1 MTTEVPMTTQVR
13 ARGFDT
19 LTRPQL
25 RIATAGS
32 VDDGKSTLIG
42 RLLHDSKTIFEDQ
55 LDAVTKASRRYGD
68 QELNL
73 ALLTD
78 GLRAEREQGITIDV
92 AYRYFATPRRSFVLA
107 DTPGHV
113 QYTRNMV
120 TGASIADV
128 AIVLVDARHG
138 VVEQT
143 RRHLGISSLLGVR
156 ELVLAVNKMDLVGWD
171 QSIFD
176 SIVDDVAS
184 LLHELGSRS
193 EYSALPV
200 SALNGDN
207 IVDRSTNAPW
217 YVGPPL
223 LTLLENIDDAE
234 DLTIGARL
242 PVQWVLR
249 SGSDYRGYAGQLTGG
264 PLKVG
269 DELIVF
275 PTQTRSTVASLT
287 RAGTEVEYA
296 LPGDSIAVTLRDHI
310 DVGRGDVLV
319 VANASVNPT
328 VTTSIEADLSWMIDR
343 PLAVGDRYLVKHLA
357 RHVPA
362 RVASIIHRLNPATL
376 TAEPASE
383 LSINDLGRIV
393 LTFEQPVVV
402 DRYSENRVTGRFLL
416 IDERTNATAG
426 AATVG

>member
-1 MTTEVPMTTQVR
+1 MS
-13 ARGFDT
+13 FDT

-55 LDAVTKASRRYGD
+55 LDAVARASRRYGEH
-68 QELNL
+68 ELNL

-92 AYRYFATPRRSFVLA
+92 AYRYFATPHRSFVLA

-143 RRHLGISSLLGVR
+143 RRHLGVSSLLGVG

-171 QSIFD
+171 QTVFEG
-176 SIVDDVAS
+176 VVREVTS
-184 LLHELGSRS
+184 LLEELGSRTDF
-193 EYSALPV
+193 SALPV
-200 SALNGDN
+200 SALHGDN
-207 IVDRSTNAPW
+207 IVDRSERAPW
-217 YVGPPL
+217 YDGPPL
-223 LTLLENIDDAE
+223 LTLLENIGDRDELAV
-234 DLTIGARL
+234 GARL
-242 PVQWVLR
+242 SVQWVAR
-249 SGSDYRGYAGQLTGG
+249 SGSDYRGYCGQLTGG

-269 DELIVF
+269 DDVIVL
-275 PTQTRSTVASLT
+275 PAQKHSTVASLT
-287 RAGTEVEYA
+287 RGGAEVEYA
-296 LPGDSIAVTLRDHI
+296 LAGDSIAVTLHDHI

-319 VANASVNPT
+319 VTNATKAMT
-328 VTTSIEADLSWMIDR
+328 VATDLTADVCWMIDR
-343 PLAVGDRYLVKHLA
+343 PLRVGERFVVKHLA
-357 RHVPA
+357 RHVVA
-362 RVASIIHRLNPATL
+362 RVAGIEHRLNHETL
-376 TAEPASE
+376 IGEPADE
-383 LSINDLGRIV
+383 LSINDLGRIR
-393 LTFEQPVVV
+393 LRLDEPLAI
-402 DRYSENRVTGRFLL
+402 DRYCDNRITGRFLL

-426 AATVG
+426 AATII